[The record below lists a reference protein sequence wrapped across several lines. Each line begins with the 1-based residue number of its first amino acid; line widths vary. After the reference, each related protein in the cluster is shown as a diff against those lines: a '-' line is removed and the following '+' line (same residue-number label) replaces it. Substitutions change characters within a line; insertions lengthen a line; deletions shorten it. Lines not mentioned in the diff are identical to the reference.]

1 MCLLQEANQSHQWSP
16 CPCWNGPGWCS
27 FGLWRSHGAQ
37 PGRAALSARTA
48 RTGGCPG
55 AASALTQSHFPGK
68 EILPQSCKWSKCN
81 LVRLRGKQIP
91 ARPGWITHDWQELNK
106 SGMES
111 LSTKRRHE
119 VPAAAR
125 GSLPPAQPSP
135 LGFTVCWGLGCI
147 PASQRMFP
155 FRNAGAEE
163 SWAPGGTLRQ
173 GSTGRA
179 SRASGRRTAAPAP
192 RCWDAPSVFQEFLPW
207 PRLIGMSCRV
217 RTASCTQLW
226 LPLSQRLEYS
236 LKQQEDSTVSKNWAV
251 LLLIPSLKKPKPKRF
266 SSDFFPSS

>member
-1 MCLLQEANQSHQWSP
+1 MSSGSVSPAGGKSVPSVESMSVLERSRLVLLWSLEKS
-16 CPCWNGPGWCS
+16 WCS
-27 FGLWRSHGAQ
+27 
-37 PGRAALSARTA
+37 AREGGSVCEDSEDGWLP
-48 RTGGCPG
+48 GGCFRPDTISFSREG
-55 AASALTQSHFPGK
+55 DSPTKLQMEQMES
-68 EILPQSCKWSKCN
+68 
-81 LVRLRGKQIP
+81 VRLRGKQIP
-91 ARPGWITHDWQELNK
+91 ARPGWIRHDWQELNK
-106 SGMES
+106 SGTES
-111 LSTKRRHE
+111 LSTKGRHQ
-119 VPAAAR
+119 VPAAAC

-192 RCWDAPSVFQEFLPW
+192 RCWDVPSVFQEFLPW
-207 PRLIGMSCRV
+207 PRLTGMSCRV

-251 LLLIPSLKKPKPKRF
+251 LLLIPSLKKTKT
-266 SSDFFPSS
+266 